1 MLTLYTLSCHSLRHL
16 VGGKLD
22 CFSCA
27 AAGGPRQKTWSV
39 VSVLN
44 GHHMAWAWWSLFA
57 VCFADFWVRMCSMG
71 VVHDP
76 TLMTFRNL
84 LEYGN
89 RSVSMLVTSAA
100 AWLP

>member
-1 MLTLYTLSCHSLRHL
+1 
-16 VGGKLD
+16 
-22 CFSCA
+22 
-27 AAGGPRQKTWSV
+27 
-39 VSVLN
+39 
-44 GHHMAWAWWSLFA
+44 MAWAWWSLFA